1 LMLDG
6 VKSVRFKKICQ
17 TITYLP
23 HFVSWIIVAT
33 LVYRMLD
40 PYSGIVNIIMN
51 TFGQESITFMRE
63 AGYFKTILILSHIWK
78 EVGWS
83 SIIYLAAI
91 SAINP
96 ELYQAAMVDGAS
108 KFKQIIHITLPAIAP
123 TIALMFV
130 LGLGSLVSGNF
141 DSVYNLMNPL
151 VATKAEVIDTY
162 VYRTGIQLAKY
173 SYATSIGLVQSIF
186 SVTLV
191 FIGFKWAKKINGY
204 SILE

>member
-1 LMLDG
+1 MLKTATSNRR
-6 VKSVRFKKICQ
+6 VTLSTWQLIKRQKMF
-17 TITYLP
+17 YLFLLP
-23 HFVSWIIVAT
+23 AVLFVSIFNYIPMA
-33 LVYRMLD
+33 
-40 PYSGIVNIIMN
+40 GI
-51 TFGQESITFMRE
+51 S
-63 AGYFKTILILSHIWK
+63 
-78 EVGWS
+78 
-83 SIIYLAAI
+83 
-91 SAINP
+91 
-96 ELYQAAMVDGAS
+96 
-108 KFKQIIHITLPAIAP
+108 
-123 TIALMFV
+123 IALMFV